1 MGDPGAET
9 VVHAGGPVFDANVAV
24 WLAETRGRRVAFHL
38 FAFAL
43 WEFSGA
49 GGCGDGGEGARAM
62 TSGTLIH
69 AIVERCRAADYPAAV
84 LRLRSGWVIMGEHQ
98 VLTGYCLLLPDP
110 VVPHLNAL
118 PADLRGQFLS
128 DMALVGDALM
138 TVTMATRINYALFGN
153 VEPALHAHIFPRHA
167 TEPEATRSA
176 QPWALDWNA
185 VPVYSEGLHG
195 ELRGRIAADIRRRLA
210 VP

>member
-1 MGDPGAET
+1 
-9 VVHAGGPVFDANVAV
+9 
-24 WLAETRGRRVAFHL
+24 
-38 FAFAL
+38 
-43 WEFSGA
+43 
-49 GGCGDGGEGARAM
+49 M
-62 TSGTLIH
+62 TPPTAIH
-69 AIVERCRAADYPAAV
+69 AMVERCRAADFPAAV
-84 LRLRSGWVIMGEHQ
+84 TRLRSGWVIMGERQ

-110 VVPHLNAL
+110 VVPHLNTL

-138 TVTMATRINYALFGN
+138 TVTVATRINYALFGN

-167 TEPEATRSA
+167 AEPEATRSA

-185 VPVYSEGLHG
+185 APSYSEAAHG
-195 ELRGRIAADIRRRLA
+195 EIRGRIAADIRRRLV

>member
-1 MGDPGAET
+1 MGHPGAET
-9 VVHAGGPVFDANVAV
+9 AFHAGGPVFNADAAV
-24 WLAETRGRRVAFHL
+24 WLAETRGRRFAVHL
-38 FAFAL
+38 FALAL
-43 WEFSGA
+43 WEFGGA

-62 TSGTLIH
+62 TSPTLIH
-69 AIVERCRAADYPAAV
+69 AMVERCRAADYPAAV
-84 LRLRSGWVIMGEHQ
+84 LRLRSGWVIMGERQ

-138 TVTMATRINYALFGN
+138 TVTVATRINYALFGN

-167 TEPEATRSA
+167 EEPEATRSA

-185 VPVYSEGLHG
+185 APSYSEAVHG